1 MIAEELINHLIPS
14 LKLTDNAQ
22 KAIVWMEELR
32 TNQLPVIDKGEFKG
46 LISEEIIFE
55 NNDINKNVAEY
66 PLFAPEC
73 FVYGYQHFF
82 DVIKLSNEYKVEI
95 VAVLD
100 ENNRYIG
107 VIALSDTLS
116 ALAQTAAI
124 QSAGGIIVLSMNQID
139 YSMAEIGRLIESDN
153 AKILSSFVM
162 PDMMDAGKIKITLK
176 INKSDLSRIIATL
189 ERFNYKVIAQ
199 FQHPTM
205 ITNEKERIDIL
216 MRYLNI

>member
-1 MIAEELINHLIPS
+1 MIAEELINHLIPA
-14 LKLTDNAQ
+14 LKPGDSAQ

-32 TNQLPVIDKGEFKG
+32 TNQLPVIDNGEFKG

-55 NNDINKNVAEY
+55 SNDISKPISDY
-66 PLFAPEC
+66 KLFANEC
-73 FVYGYQHFF
+73 FVYDYQHFF
-82 DVIKLSNEYKVEI
+82 DVIKLSNEFKVEI

-100 ENNRYIG
+100 EFNRYLG

-124 QSAGGIIVLSMNQID
+124 QSAGGIVVLSLKQVD
-139 YSMAEIGRLIESDN
+139 YSMAEIARLIESDN
-153 AKILSSFVM
+153 AKILSSFITT
-162 PDMMDAGKIKITLK
+162 DMMDPSKIKLTLK
-176 INKSDLSRIIATL
+176 INKSDTSRIIATL
-189 ERFNYKVIAQ
+189 ERFNYKVIAK

-216 MRYLNI
+216 LKYLNI

>member
-55 NNDINKNVAEY
+55 NNDINKNVSEY
-66 PLFAPEC
+66 PLFASDC

-100 ENNRYIG
+100 ENNGYIG

-162 PDMMDAGKIKITLK
+162 PDMMDTAKIKITLK

>member
-55 NNDINKNVAEY
+55 NNNISKSVAEY
-66 PLFAPEC
+66 ELFAHEC

-82 DVIKLSNEYKVEI
+82 DVIKLSNEFKVEI

-100 ENNRYIG
+100 ENNRYMG

-124 QSAGGIIVLSMNQID
+124 QSAGGIIVLSLNQTD

-153 AKILSSFVM
+153 AKILSCFVM
-162 PDMMDAGKIKITLK
+162 PDMMDPAKIKLTLK

-189 ERFNYKVIAQ
+189 ERFSYKVIAQ
-199 FQHPTM
+199 FQHPSM

-216 MRYLNI
+216 MKYLNI

>member
-1 MIAEELINHLIPS
+1 MIAEELINHLIPA
-14 LKLTDNAQ
+14 LKPSDSAQ

-32 TNQLPVIDKGEFKG
+32 TNQLPVIDNGEFKG

-55 NNDINKNVAEY
+55 SNDISKPISDY
-66 PLFAPEC
+66 KLFANEC
-73 FVYGYQHFF
+73 FVYDYQHFF
-82 DVIKLSNEYKVEI
+82 DVIKLSNEFKVEI

-100 ENNRYIG
+100 EFNRYLG

-124 QSAGGIIVLSMNQID
+124 QSAGGIIVLSLKQVD
-139 YSMAEIGRLIESDN
+139 YSMAEIARLIESDN
-153 AKILSSFVM
+153 AKILSSFITA
-162 PDMMDAGKIKITLK
+162 DMMDPSKIKLTLK
-176 INKSDLSRIIATL
+176 INKSDTSRIIATL
-189 ERFNYKVIAQ
+189 ERFNYKVIAK

-216 MRYLNI
+216 LKYLNI

>member
-1 MIAEELINHLIPS
+1 MIAEELINHLIPA
-14 LKLTDNAQ
+14 LKLTDKAQ
-22 KAIVWMEELR
+22 KAIIWMEELR
-32 TNQLPVIDKGEFKG
+32 TNQLPVIAKGEFKG

-55 NNDINKNVAEY
+55 SNEINKTIGDFQ
-66 PLFAPEC
+66 LFAEEC
-73 FVYGYQHFF
+73 YVYDYQHFF

-100 ENNRYIG
+100 EYKRYMG

-124 QSAGGIIVLSMNQID
+124 QSAGGIIVLSMNQND
-139 YSMAEIGRLIESDN
+139 YSMAEIGRLVESDN
-153 AKILSSFVM
+153 AKILSSFVT
-162 PDMMDAGKIKITLK
+162 PDMMDPGKIKLTLK

-189 ERFNYKVIAQ
+189 ERFNYRVIAK

-205 ITNEKERIDIL
+205 ITNEKERIDLL
-216 MRYLNI
+216 MKYLNI